1 MDKIASKFKIEEI
14 LILIANLNQY
24 FKMLPL
30 NFLNFEE
37 HSNAND
43 IEWQFLSLKTIRE
56 FKNKEVKS
64 FLFYY
69 LNKEYEAILRFEKNK

>member
-1 MDKIASKFKIEEI
+1 MDKIASKFKIEI

-24 FKMLPL
+24 FKMIPL

-43 IEWQFLSLKTIRE
+43 IERQFLSLKTIRE
-56 FKNKEVKS
+56 FKKVKS

-69 LNKEYEAILRFEKNK
+69 LKNMKRFCV